1 MLLGPPGSGKGTIAA
16 RLQQEFGLNHVSS
29 GHLLR
34 REVEKGSAVGQQ
46 AGRFLEKGEL
56 VPDRTVLKFMG
67 EWMRSAPLEKGFML
81 DGFPRT
87 VAQAAALDGIMS
99 GRDPLIILDI
109 VVPEA
114 ELVRRLSSRMICANC
129 GTNASVVHG
138 ATCALCGGPLVQR
151 SDDNDAVVI
160 ERLKVYHRQSEP
172 LVEYYRVRP
181 TFRSINGAQ
190 APDKVAAD
198 LAAAIAAAGVTGAA
212 AAAPIPAV
220 RPRGQL

>member
-1 MLLGPPGSGKGTIAA
+1 MKRRIMLLGPPGSGKGTIAA

-87 VAQAAALDGIMS
+87 LSQARALDEWLAARKAPIEAVVLFACELAIVLDRITGRWSCPKCGRVYHIYSVPPKVAGICDGCTVELTQRADDSEPVVRRRFEIYARQTRPLAEYYENQGLLTVVDAALSPD
-99 GRDPLIILDI
+99 
-109 VVPEA
+109 
-114 ELVRRLSSRMICANC
+114 
-129 GTNASVVHG
+129 
-138 ATCALCGGPLVQR
+138 
-151 SDDNDAVVI
+151 
-160 ERLKVYHRQSEP
+160 ERFAR
-172 LVEYYRVRP
+172 
-181 TFRSINGAQ
+181 T
-190 APDKVAAD
+190 VAA
-198 LAAAIAAAGVTGAA
+198 LN
-212 AAAPIPAV
+212 
-220 RPRGQL
+220 